1 VSRSPIG
8 RLPQIGLVATIIPL
22 LIWGWIALFNLAERC
37 GVPWYMAWIPS
48 VATSGVMLASTTL
61 SLQPGLD
68 RSIHRYAGGL
78 AVGGILGDI
87 LAAGTEEYLQAAAIQ
102 PPALL
107 AVPVGGIP
115 CLMGGLLIHAVAMTF
130 TQRRRED
137 AEAEAAEVERQRQE
151 QARIDA
157 QAAQDAADARTAKA
171 NREALVS
178 QQERTA
184 EAKRTADELA
194 RRATAERALTDAV
207 AHRAEVAR
215 KALAPTTTTAGPHL
229 VVDNTR
235 RKAPAPRTASPVRDK
250 ALAYLRQQAADG
262 VDLAKIGPKALATAI
277 DASPDTCKK
286 GLPQWRAIIAE
297 LMEAAG

>member
-115 CLMGGLLIHAVAMTF
+115 CLMGGLLIHAVAMVF
-130 TQRRRED
+130 MQRRRED
-137 AEAEAAEVERQRQE
+137 AEAEAAEIERQRQK

-207 AHRAEVAR
+207 ARRAEVAQ
-215 KALAPTTTTAGPHL
+215 KALAPTQAGPHL

-250 ALAYLRQQAADG
+250 ALVYLRQQAAEG
-262 VDLAKIGPKALATAI
+262 ADLAKIGPAVLAKAI
-277 DASPDTCKK
+277 GESPNTCKK
-286 GLPQWRAIIAE
+286 SLPQWRAIIAE